1 MMLYFVIYKQKKD
14 KDYRM
19 FTNMIF
25 SKEEEAQE
33 FAKKSKK
40 RNYEYKVIEY
50 NKENYDRYWH

>member
-1 MMLYFVIYKQKKD
+1 
-14 KDYRM
+14 M

-50 NKENYDRYWH
+50 NKENYDRYWY